1 MPPCGSARA
10 SSPVRRILPPAALL
24 LLFLVF
30 AVANAPARLLPALLP
45 GDQLQLQ
52 GVRGTLWRGST
63 SRCLVQT
70 PAGPLQLGRVEWQLK
85 PLSLL
90 TFAPAL
96 QFDSQWGEQHASGLL
111 QLRGVDDITVEDV
124 SARADA
130 ALLRA
135 LAPLAVD
142 GLFSLQAERLRV
154 RDGRPV
160 EAAGRLVWENGAW
173 TAPQGR
179 IALGTYALDFRQADD
194 GAPLE
199 GQVLTLAGPVQAA
212 GSASLAGRDY
222 SVDVRIRAQQGALD
236 PALQRGLSLMA
247 RPDGE
252 GYHLQL
258 SGAL

>member
-1 MPPCGSARA
+1 M
-10 SSPVRRILPPAALL
+10 RRLLPPAVLL

-30 AVANAPARLLPALLP
+30 VVANAPARLLPALLP
-45 GDQLQLQ
+45 GEQLQLQ
-52 GVRGTLWRGST
+52 GVSGTLWHGSA

-96 QFDSQWGEQHASGLL
+96 DFASQWGEQHASGLVKV
-111 QLRGVDDITVEDV
+111 RGLNDV
-124 SARADA
+124 TLDGISARADA

-142 GLFSLQAERLRV
+142 GLFSLQAEHLRV
-154 RDGRPV
+154 RNGRPV

-179 IALGTYALDFRQADD
+179 IALGSYALDFRQEDD
-194 GAPLE
+194 SSPLE
-199 GQVLTLAGPVQAA
+199 GQVITLAGPVQAV
-212 GSASLAGRDY
+212 GNASLAGQDY

-247 RPDGE
+247 TPDGE

-258 SGAL
+258 SGTL